1 MIYLRKQL
9 PELKFLKH
17 RNDTQDW
24 FVKYDD
30 IILKNSLSPY
40 IVRNRDMNEFILK
53 LQPLVSLFIDSHN
66 IIKNWR
72 NYIVDKYDFRN
83 NS

>member
-40 IVRNRDMNEFILK
+40 IVKNRDMNEFILK